1 VIVAIADTHTVIW
14 YMYGDSRLSAAA
26 KTFMENAYKAGNYV
40 GVSSI
45 SLIEMVYLIEKR
57 RIQTESFSLTG
68 RELEEPDSLLV
79 EVRIDLSIARA
90 LAKVDVNQIPDMPD
104 RIVAATALHLNVPI
118 ISRDGKIQ
126 LSGLNTIW

>member
-1 VIVAIADTHTVIW
+1 MIVAIADTHTVIW

-45 SLIEMVYLIEKR
+45 SLIEMVYLIEKK

>member
-1 VIVAIADTHTVIW
+1 MIVAIADTHTVIW